1 MRKYIFTAI
10 IFILIFTVSQVTFA
24 QTMSPNLAGNN
35 NYLEGFNALNLDTNR
50 LFLPSDNNLI
60 EENKNFSLEGQEKLF
75 DLASQFDRVENSEGF
90 SFSPDLLNEEISLD
104 RIITYNGEELKSI
117 SYSPDSQMNITADY
131 SDDLEDLDSL
141 VQTSFNL
148 NYKLNSKTTVRAAY
162 DLLGKTWEN
171 TNNLSSKD
179 IDKNNSDSKKLNTE
193 KSEDATNKDEVNKES
208 ETTNDDTTEVTNN
221 EQNETNEEV
230 TESTDIDKEKEEKTT
245 NEDLTVDKEENNNQ
259 PLYNSMIDQQGSVG
273 ISYQTSDRISFS
285 ADYVK
290 NNIFRETKGDSTIFG
305 LEYVD
310 EEGKLRAR
318 YEIIDGEERQETITG
333 LELDLKNLASF
344 SASYTLLNP
353 QQIRDKL
360 NKESVWDFGVDFNLS
375 NETSFSIDY
384 QLKDK
389 SDSIDGDNF
398 LDEKESNINAS
409 FKINF

>member
-1 MRKYIFTAI
+1 VRKYIFTAI

-75 DLASQFDRVENSEGF
+75 DLASQFDRVEDSEGF
-90 SFSPDLLNEEISLD
+90 SFSPDLLNEKISLD

-117 SYSPDSQMNITADY
+117 SYSPDSQININADY
-131 SDDLEDLDSL
+131 SDDLEELDSL

-148 NYKLNSKTTVRAAY
+148 NYKLNSKTTVRAGY
-162 DLLGKTWEN
+162 ELLGKTWEN
-171 TNNLSSKD
+171 SSVV
-179 IDKNNSDSKKLNTE
+179 NS
-193 KSEDATNKDEVNKES
+193 SEVEESKES
-208 ETTNDDTTEVTNN
+208 DTSEKTEEDTTDTT
-221 EQNETNEEV
+221 ETNEE
-230 TESTDIDKEKEEKTT
+230 TEESKD
-245 NEDLTVDKEENNNQ
+245 DKEEITDEKNENNDEESINKENFSDQKSNSSQ

>member
-1 MRKYIFTAI
+1 MRKYMFVAI
-10 IFILIFTVSQVTFA
+10 IFILILTLSQVTYA

-50 LFLPSDNNLI
+50 LFLPSDNDLI
-60 EENKNFSLEGQEKLF
+60 EEEKSFSLEGQEKLF

-90 SFSPDLLNEEISLD
+90 SFSADLLNEEISLD
-104 RIITYNGEELKSI
+104 RVITYDGEELKSI
-117 SYSPDSQMNITADY
+117 SYSPNNQMNINADY
-131 SDDLEDLDSL
+131 SEDLEDLESL

-162 DLLGKTWEN
+162 DLLGKTW
-171 TNNLSSKD
+171 D
-179 IDKNNSDSKKLNTE
+179 NSDQINT
-193 KSEDATNKDEVNKES
+193 KNKV
-208 ETTNDDTTEVTNN
+208 
-221 EQNETNEEV
+221 
-230 TESTDIDKEKEEKTT
+230 
-245 NEDLTVDKEENNNQ
+245 KEENDATETTEEDSSDSNDDVIDDENKEETDENKTSEENNSSGETESNN
-259 PLYNSMIDQQGSVG
+259 PSLYNSMIDQQGSVG

-310 EEGKLRAR
+310 DEGKLRAR
-318 YEIIDGEERQETITG
+318 YEIIDGQGKQETITG

-353 QQIRDKL
+353 QQIRDRL

-375 NETSFSIDY
+375 EETSFSIDY

-389 SDSIDGDNF
+389 SDNLESNNF
-398 LDEKESNINAS
+398 LDDKESNINAS

>member
-75 DLASQFDRVENSEGF
+75 DLASQFDRVEDSEGF
-90 SFSPDLLNEEISLD
+90 SFSPDLLNEKISLD

-117 SYSPDSQMNITADY
+117 SYSPDSQININADY
-131 SDDLEDLDSL
+131 SDDLEELDSL

-148 NYKLNSKTTVRAAY
+148 NYKLNSKTTVRAGY
-162 DLLGKTWEN
+162 ELLGKTWEN
-171 TNNLSSKD
+171 SSVVNSSEVEESTENDTSERTEEGTTDSDESNEETEESKD
-179 IDKNNSDSKKLNTE
+179 DKEEITD
-193 KSEDATNKDEVNKES
+193 
-208 ETTNDDTTEVTNN
+208 
-221 EQNETNEEV
+221 ETNENNDE
-230 TESTDIDKEKEEKTT
+230 ESINKETT
-245 NEDLTVDKEENNNQ
+245 SDQKSNSSQ

-398 LDEKESNINAS
+398 LDKKESNINAS

>member
-1 MRKYIFTAI
+1 VRKYIFTAI

-60 EENKNFSLEGQEKLF
+60 EADKNFSLEGQEKLF

-104 RIITYNGEELKSI
+104 RIITYDGEELKSI
-117 SYSPDSQMNITADY
+117 SYSPDSQINITADY
-131 SDDLEDLDSL
+131 SEDLEELDSL

-171 TNNLSSKD
+171 TSVVSSRDSNKTDSNNTD
-179 IDKNNSDSKKLNTE
+179 ANSDSGEESTSDNTE
-193 KSEDATNKDEVNKES
+193 
-208 ETTNDDTTEVTNN
+208 DTTEDNNRDDGENSNDEKTDDEKSTSDKDINN
-221 EQNETNEEV
+221 EIPSLSSSV
-230 TESTDIDKEKEEKTT
+230 
-245 NEDLTVDKEENNNQ
+245 
-259 PLYNSMIDQQGSVG
+259 IDQQGSVG

-290 NNIFRETKGDSTIFG
+290 NNIFRETKGNSTIFG

>member
-1 MRKYIFTAI
+1 MFVVI
-10 IFILIFTVSQVTFA
+10 IFILILTLSQVTYA
-24 QTMSPNLAGNN
+24 QTMFPNLAGNN
-35 NYLEGFNALNLDTNR
+35 NYLEGFNALSLDTNR
-50 LFLPSDNNLI
+50 LFLPSDNDLI
-60 EENKNFSLEGQEKLF
+60 EKEKNFSLEGQEKLF
-75 DLASQFDRVENSEGF
+75 DLASQFDRIENSEGF
-90 SFSPDLLNEEISLD
+90 SFSADLLNEEISLD
-104 RIITYNGEELKSI
+104 RVITYDGEELKSI
-117 SYSPDSQMNITADY
+117 SYSPDTQININTNY
-131 SDDLEDLDSL
+131 SEDLENLESL

-171 TNNLSSKD
+171 SNKLDSREVED
-179 IDKNNSDSKKLNTE
+179 SDSESNESTE
-193 KSEDATNKDEVNKES
+193 KDASELDDNSEDTTITDDENNGNEDQSDKTNEELEKSDKQITGE
-208 ETTNDDTTEVTNN
+208 DTSSD
-221 EQNETNEEV
+221 NETNDFQ
-230 TESTDIDKEKEEKTT
+230 S
-245 NEDLTVDKEENNNQ
+245 LF
-259 PLYNSMIDQQGSVG
+259 NSRIDQQGSVG
-273 ISYQTSDRISFS
+273 ISYQTSNRISFS

-318 YEIIDGEERQETITG
+318 YEIVDGEDTQETITG

-375 NETSFSIDY
+375 EETSFSIDY

-389 SDSIDGDNF
+389 SDNLENDNF

>member
-1 MRKYIFTAI
+1 MRKYIFAAI
-10 IFILIFTVSQVTFA
+10 IFILILSFSQGVYA

-35 NYLEGFNALNLDTNR
+35 NYLEGFNALRLDTNR
-50 LFLPSDNNLI
+50 LFLPSDNDFVQ
-60 EENKNFSLEGQEKLF
+60 EEKSFSIEGQEKLF
-75 DLASQFDRVENSEGF
+75 DLASQFNRIDNNKGF
-90 SFSPDLLNEEISLD
+90 SFNAELIDEEISLD
-104 RIITYNGEELKSI
+104 RVITYNGEELKSV
-117 SYSPDSQMNITADY
+117 SYSSDQQISINKEY
-131 SDDLEDLDSL
+131 SKDLEDLESL

-162 DLLGKTWEN
+162 KLLGKTWEN
-171 TNNLSSKD
+171 SGTVSSKEKS
-179 IDKNNSDSKKLNTE
+179 KNDGAETINSDENSEDNNTIEDEDPVESDEKNTDADNTE
-193 KSEDATNKDEVNKES
+193 KK
-208 ETTNDDTTEVTNN
+208 
-221 EQNETNEEV
+221 
-230 TESTDIDKEKEEKTT
+230 
-245 NEDLTVDKEENNNQ
+245 NNNQ
-259 PLYNSMIDQQGSVG
+259 FLYNSIIDQQGSVG

-290 NNIFRETKGDSTIFG
+290 NNIFRETTGNSTIFG

-318 YEIIDGEERQETITG
+318 YEILDGEERKETITG
-333 LELDLKNLASF
+333 LKLDLRDLASF

-375 NETSFSIDY
+375 EETSFSIDY

-389 SDSIDGDNF
+389 SDSIDGNNF